1 MKSVADVS
9 TDDLVNSLLQSVTTD
24 TTTNGPNSITK
35 PIESTASSSSSSGS
49 LQSPNPS
56 TLPDTSA
63 LSPVTSAPSSSP
75 APVTPPAAK
84 DVTPDKV
91 IGSTSTDKDGN
102 GTLLSIGITMG
113 VLFFVIAALF
123 CLRLQRKR
131 PQKKRTSVSTPP
143 LGVASMTVP
152 VHRGFKNE
160 QDLGMPE
167 MSIELSPGELG
178 LSKGFDMSYVS
189 STRTSGASNQQ
200 FDNSN
205 ASSTDSSVFNTR
217 GGLSPTTFSNR
228 KMNSYSYHYRESEE
242 NGNPNVNPQLATST
256 MFHLTG
262 LIGNGHASGRGN
274 HANSLR
280 IPAGRKLSAPDEYA
294 ELATATNA
302 HAEMEMSSH
311 IQSPKQDAGFTQ
323 STTSQDDMDISMGP
337 DDNRSFL
344 APLLTHAVPAPTRA
358 IPAPTRAIPAPT
370 RSKPM
375 AARASEE
382 SMGPDSPAKLSTL
395 LRSSDDDPN
404 AMSTASFLSESS
416 ISSVSTRDSFATS
429 AHGSAY
435 VSSIPLLQQSSK
447 TDISGYADLSSDRA
461 SMGSLNTNTN
471 MARPGSL
478 IALNPEKAKG
488 SSSEIAI

>member
-9 TDDLVNSLLQSVTTD
+9 TDDLVNSLLQSVTPD

-35 PIESTASSSSSSGS
+35 PIESKSTASSSSSSGS

-56 TLPDTSA
+56 ILPDNSA

-75 APVTPPAAK
+75 APVTPPTAK

-91 IGSTSTDKDGN
+91 IGSTNTDKDGN

-131 PQKKRTSVSTPP
+131 PQKKRTSVSPPP

-280 IPAGRKLSAPDEYA
+280 IPASRKLSAPDEYA

-344 APLLTHAVPAPTRA
+344 APLLTHAV
-358 IPAPTRAIPAPT
+358 PAPTRAIPAPT

-461 SMGSLNTNTN
+461 SMGSLNTNAN